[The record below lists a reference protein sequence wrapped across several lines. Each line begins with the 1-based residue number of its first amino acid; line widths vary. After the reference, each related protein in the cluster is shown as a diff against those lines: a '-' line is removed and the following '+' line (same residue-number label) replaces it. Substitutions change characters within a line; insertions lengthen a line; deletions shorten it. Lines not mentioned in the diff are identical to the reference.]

1 MGVSV
6 CLFVCFSGRIA
17 AEQSANQGQVS
28 CCKRSASGRK
38 GEVEGRGREAKG
50 TVASPL
56 ASALLAFALH
66 RVAGSGCVM
75 ALSLLLGNEVL
86 TQL

>member
-17 AEQSANQGQVS
+17 AEQSAKQGQVS
-28 CCKRSASGRK
+28 WCRRSDTGRK

-56 ASALLAFALH
+56 ASALLTFAPH
-66 RVAGSGCVM
+66 RVAGSGCVT
-75 ALSLLLGNEVL
+75 ALSHLLRNEAL